1 VSTESA
7 PRPAVLITGAAGGI
21 GAATSRRF
29 AMAGAD
35 LALCD
40 RQPFVDIADLREV
53 VEGHGAQLIHE
64 TLDVA
69 DRAAVAAFV
78 RRAEEELQRIDVL
91 VTAAGI
97 LASIPADALSWEE
110 WDRFLAVNLSG
121 TWAFVRAVIPGM
133 LARGHGRIITISSEL
148 GIIGLE
154 TYAGYCASKGAVI
167 AMTKALARE
176 LAPRGILVNSVAPGP
191 VLTDMLRSSPEFE
204 SDYVT
209 TLPLRRFGEADEIAS
224 TIEFLAGPGGSFF
237 VGQIISPNGGA
248 AI

>member
-1 VSTESA
+1 MSTGA
-7 PRPAVLITGAAGGI
+7 PRAAVLITGAGGGI
-21 GAATSRRF
+21 GAATGRRF
-29 AMAGAD
+29 AAAGAD

-40 RQPFVDIADLREV
+40 RRPIAELDELRELARA
-53 VEGHGAQLIHE
+53 HGGRLLHR

-69 DRAAVAAFV
+69 DREGVAAFV
-78 RRAEEELQRIDVL
+78 RQAEEELGRIDVL
-91 VTAAGI
+91 VTTAGI
-97 LASIPADALSWEE
+97 LASIPAEDLSWEQ

-133 LARGHGRIITISSEL
+133 VARGHGRIITISSEL

-176 LAPRGILVNSVAPGP
+176 LAPRGVLVNSVAPGP

-209 TLPLRRFGEADEIAS
+209 TLPLRRFGEPDEIAS